1 MSANIDSTI
10 NVLKGQLN
18 AAAVQKG
25 AQMISKWEA
34 DLDHADWLGAKTI
47 HADLVKLRHHL
58 EGGKLDGAT
67 IGKLLIKLGES
78 TERAA
83 VHAKGD
89 TTDQLKSLG
98 QTLVKA
104 GEGLQ

>member
-1 MSANIDSTI
+1 MSTNIDSTI
-10 NVLKGQLN
+10 HVLKGQLN

-25 AQMISKWEA
+25 AQMIGKWEA
-34 DLDHADWLGAKTI
+34 DLEHADWVGAKTI

-58 EGGKLDGAT
+58 ESGKLDGAT

-83 VHAKGD
+83 IHAKGD
-89 TTDQLKSLG
+89 TVDHLKSLG
-98 QTLVKA
+98 QALVKA
-104 GEGLQ
+104 GEGLR

>member
-18 AAAVQKG
+18 ASAVQNG
-25 AQMISKWEA
+25 TQMISKWEA
-34 DLDHADWLGAKTI
+34 DLAQADWLGAKTI

-58 EGGKLDGAT
+58 EGGKLDGVT
-67 IGKLLIKLGES
+67 IAKLLIKLGKS

-89 TTDQLKSLG
+89 TVDQLKSLG
-98 QTLVKA
+98 QALVKA
-104 GEGLQ
+104 GEDM